1 MGGLSKNISRREVA
15 CPCGCGL
22 NTIDTETVKVVQDVC
37 DHFAAELDTDRVT
50 LGINSA
56 ARCFEYN
63 RTDHIGS
70 NDASQHPRCRA
81 LDIRIKGV
89 EPYRIYEYL
98 DGKYPEQ
105 YGIGRY
111 RTFTHIDTRSTG
123 RARW

>member
-1 MGGLSKNISRREVA
+1 MGNLSKNISRHEVA
-15 CPCGCGL
+15 CLCGCGL
-22 NTIDTETVKVVQDVC
+22 DTVDVETVAVVQDVC
-37 DHFAAELDTDRVT
+37 DHFAEELGVDRVV

-63 RTDHIGS
+63 RSDRIGS

-81 LDIRIKGV
+81 LDIRLKGV
-89 EPYRIYEYL
+89 EPYRVYDYL
-98 DGKYPEQ
+98 DDKYPDQ

-111 RTFTHIDTRSTG
+111 RTFTHIDTRSGG